1 MDNHIN
7 PHMRFKQ
14 IDDLTSD
21 VLFEAYGKDLKE
33 VFENS
38 ALALFTLMCKIDKVK
53 PKKQNILYIKGKDAE
68 DLFFNWLNELIAL
81 VDTEEMFYSKFVIE
95 QIDENKLK
103 AKVFGQPISPEIGN
117 VVVKSTTLYK
127 FKLEKTKKGY
137 TAMFSVDI

>member
-1 MDNHIN
+1 MK
-7 PHMRFKQ
+7 FKQ

-21 VLFEAYGKDLKE
+21 VLFEAYGKDLRQ

-53 PKKQNILYIKGKDAE
+53 PKKQNIIYVKGKNPE

-81 VDTEEMFYSKFVIE
+81 VDTEEMFYSRFVIE

-103 AKVFGQPISPEIGN
+103 AKVFGQSISPETGN

-137 TAMFSVDI
+137 TTRFSVDI